1 MNQKEIVKL
10 IYKKDE
16 SSFAHLYDNYAKS
29 LFGIISSVIKERE
42 EAEKILTEV
51 FEDVWNSLES
61 FVESKGTF
69 YTWLVE
75 KTQNRIF
82 EFLKNSGDFEPNQ
95 LNSFINLLDYENK
108 PETIGIQEYVKKLKP
123 RSIKI
128 IDLLFFQRKS
138 VDEVSQKLE
147 ISPERL
153 MQENRLSIKEIRN
166 LLEA

>member
-16 SSFAHLYDNYAKS
+16 SSFGHLYDNYAKS
-29 LFGIISSVIKERE
+29 LFGIISSVVKERE

-51 FEDVWNSLES
+51 FKDVWNSLES
-61 FVESKGTF
+61 YEESKGRF

-75 KTQNRIF
+75 KTQNQVF
-82 EFLKNSGDFEPNQ
+82 DYLKKHGGFEPNQ
-95 LNSFINLLDYENK
+95 LNSFINLLDDENK

-128 IDLLFFQRKS
+128 IDQLFFRRKS
-138 VDEVSQKLE
+138 LDEVSAKLE
-147 ISPERL
+147 ISPDRL